1 MENPEPVIC
10 RVTCEGPD
18 YQPFDVR
25 SCNQPT
31 VEAGEVVWPS
41 EAALAAFWE
50 LTSTSKSL
58 DETESTAE
66 TVEPFVKPS
75 RTLLQIYLYLRDLK
89 PSCASI
95 PTVTTQ
101 EVFSMIRSLRD
112 PEHTS
117 LTLEQLFVV
126 KEALICIEGQHIT
139 VRFTPTI
146 PHCSQATIIGLMIR
160 VQLLWLLP
168 ACHEV
173 TVTVTEGTHANE
185 ASINKQLADKE
196 RVQAAL
202 ENPNVI
208 RIVLQ
213 GLSTSDH
220 FQEMWKL

>member
-10 RVTCEGPD
+10 RVTRERPA
-18 YQPFDVR
+18 YEPFAVR
-25 SCNQPT
+25 SCNRPT
-31 VEAGEVVWPS
+31 VEEGQVVWPS
-41 EAALAAFWE
+41 EAAFAAFWG
-50 LTSTSKSL
+50 LTSTSKSV

-66 TVEPFVKPS
+66 AVEPFIKPS
-75 RTLLQIYLYLRDLK
+75 RTLLQTYLCLRDMK
-89 PSCASI
+89 PSCTG

-126 KEALICIEGQHIT
+126 KESLVDIQGQHIT

-168 ACHEV
+168 SSHEV
-173 TVTVTEGTHANE
+173 SVMVTEGTHANE
-185 ASINKQLADKE
+185 TSINKQLGDKE

-213 GLSTSDH
+213 GLSTGDQ
-220 FQEMWKL
+220 FQEMWRL